1 MKIKFNGGNRAL
13 LCEHCNV
20 IIATEYW
27 NPSIFNEENS
37 DKLYFCSP
45 LCMVNFG
52 TTMGRDIVIMEP
64 ENEHR
69 PYEGD

>member
-1 MKIKFNGGNRAL
+1 MKIKFNGGNRVL
-13 LCEHCNV
+13 LCDHCRK

-45 LCMVNFG
+45 LCMAHFG
-52 TTMGRDIVIMEP
+52 TTMGQEVVIIEP
-64 ENEHR
+64 ENGYR

>member
-13 LCEHCNV
+13 LCECCNV
-20 IIATEYW
+20 IIATEYR
-27 NPSIFNEENS
+27 NPTIFNEENS

-45 LCMVNFG
+45 LCMTHFG
-52 TTMGRDIVIMEP
+52 TTMGQDVVIMEP
-64 ENEHR
+64 ENGHR